1 MRLLKHSSFLAVSL
15 SHFIVDVF
23 NGQIGILLAVLSVP
37 LALANSTIGLIAT
50 IYAISGAVSQP
61 VFGWL
66 SDRFGGR
73 WTTAGG
79 VIWMAACFSLAAVT
93 PGTWP
98 LLFLVVGSLGSAA
111 FHPPGAMKASQMGNL
126 HMAGQAATAAS
137 IFFLFGQ
144 SGLSLGPA
152 AGGAIIDH
160 LGLRGLLLVTALG
173 LPIGLFAAWALR
185 GETAHQPGTRA
196 APRTGKDEIESQTQW
211 VLFSLV
217 LLVAGLKS
225 WSQMAITT
233 FAPKYFHDLGLAP
246 TIYGA
251 IVAVFMG
258 GSAIGGVVGGMASDR
273 WGQRRTITLALA
285 LSIAPLYFFPIARG
299 LWVYPVAL
307 IAGFFNGAPHSVLVT
322 MAQKLIPGK
331 AATAS
336 GIILGFMFTSG
347 AVGVYFSGLAAD
359 HIGLM
364 RVL

>member
-50 IYAISGAVSQP
+50 IYAISGALSQP

-111 FHPPGAMKASQMGNL
+111 FHPPGAMKASQMGNI

-152 AGGAIIDH
+152 VGGTIIDH
-160 LGLRGLLLVTALG
+160 LGIQGLLFITILG
-173 LPIGLFAAWALR
+173 LPIGLYAAWALR
-185 GETAHQPGTRA
+185 GGRETLPPGSRRSCRPFA
-196 APRTGKDEIESQTQW
+196 A
-211 VLFSLV
+211 
-217 LLVAGLKS
+217 A
-225 WSQMAITT
+225 
-233 FAPKYFHDLGLAP
+233 
-246 TIYGA
+246 
-251 IVAVFMG
+251 
-258 GSAIGGVVGGMASDR
+258 
-273 WGQRRTITLALA
+273 RR
-285 LSIAPLYFFPIARG
+285 
-299 LWVYPVAL
+299 
-307 IAGFFNGAPHSVLVT
+307 
-322 MAQKLIPGK
+322 PG
-331 AATAS
+331 
-336 GIILGFMFTSG
+336 
-347 AVGVYFSGLAAD
+347 
-359 HIGLM
+359 
-364 RVL
+364 